1 MEGQLIAILLA
12 DVGFVV
18 ITIFSV
24 VVYVGRKLGKIDQ
37 HSKEISALEVALT
50 KHLDKSEDVI
60 ERLVKIETKIDMTV
74 KKGDVVYYGGAKV
87 DL

>member
-12 DVGFVV
+12 DIGFVV

-50 KHLDKSEDVI
+50 KHLDKSEDVV
-60 ERLVKIETKIDMTV
+60 ERLVRIETKVDMTIKNNNV
-74 KKGDVVYYGGAKV
+74 I
-87 DL
+87 